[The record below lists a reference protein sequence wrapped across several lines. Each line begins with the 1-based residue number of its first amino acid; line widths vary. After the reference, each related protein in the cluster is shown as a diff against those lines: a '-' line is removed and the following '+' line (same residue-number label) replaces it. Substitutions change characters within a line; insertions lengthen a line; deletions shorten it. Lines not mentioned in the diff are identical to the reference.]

1 MAIIS
6 QLNFED
12 KYGEEKWEEIHA
24 LGEKWAKEQAAYLN
38 ANAPAGWSFTEGGT
52 RRRLSARHQR
62 NTLSTLWNEAKPF
75 VNGTSNVYLGMEMG
89 MPIYGSIAHQL
100 IMFYQ
105 TIVGIEQCNR
115 YAIKDYHEHFQGR
128 LNTGLS
134 DTLGDK
140 KWDMDFTKDL
150 MAIVPKERWDS
161 GNAYNWADAR
171 LAALNREGIPTE
183 GRTLN
188 FSNDLNFE
196 KAFDLFNKY
205 QEKINTSYMLGTY
218 ITNTLPVHGHRA
230 VSQVIKLMWA
240 TQDEDRFPLTPTIKT
255 GADVDASKLQC
266 ECPRLKDF
274 TLSYLG
280 RL

>member
-1 MAIIS
+1 
-6 QLNFED
+6 
-12 KYGEEKWEEIHA
+12 
-24 LGEKWAKEQAAYLN
+24 
-38 ANAPAGWSFTEGGT
+38 
-52 RRRLSARHQR
+52 
-62 NTLSTLWNEAKPF
+62 
-75 VNGTSNVYLGMEMG
+75 
-89 MPIYGSIAHQL
+89 
-100 IMFYQ
+100 
-105 TIVGIEQCNR
+105 
-115 YAIKDYHEHFQGR
+115 
-128 LNTGLS
+128 
-134 DTLGDK
+134 
-140 KWDMDFTKDL
+140 MDFTKDL